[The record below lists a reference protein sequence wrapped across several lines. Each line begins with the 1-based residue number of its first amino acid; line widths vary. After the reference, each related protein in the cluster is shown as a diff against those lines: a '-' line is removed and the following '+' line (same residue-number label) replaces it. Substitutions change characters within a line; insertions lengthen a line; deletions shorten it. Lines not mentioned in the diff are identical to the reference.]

1 MKKLFTF
8 CFFILSASIF
18 SNESYVYIIEPKDGS
33 QVVNPVKV
41 VFGLSGMGVAPAGVD
56 KPGTG
61 HHHLLIDLKQLPDLT
76 KPIPTDKNHLHFFLG
91 LCLHSCIF
99 LDNGR
104 RFSRHTDPQ
113 SKSEIIGTLISTR
126 KFIIKDFFKKKFNQ
140 YSMALAVMF
149 DSFQSPIYVV
159 EKNVDFY

>member
-8 CFFILSASIF
+8 YFFILSASVF

-33 QVVNPVKV
+33 QVVNPVRV

-76 KPIPTDKNHLHFFLG
+76 KSIPTDENHLHFGGGQTETTLNLEPGNHDLQLILG
-91 LCLHSCIF
+91 NWFHVPHS
-99 LDNGR
+99 N
-104 RFSRHTDPQ
+104 P
-113 SKSEIIGTLISTR
+113 LIS
-126 KFIIKDFFKKKFNQ
+126 KKITIEVK
-140 YSMALAVMF
+140 
-149 DSFQSPIYVV
+149 
-159 EKNVDFY
+159 K

>member
-8 CFFILSASIF
+8 CFFILSASVF

-33 QVVNPVKV
+33 QVVNPVRV

-76 KPIPTDKNHLHFFLG
+76 KPIPTDKNHLHFGGGQTETTLNLEPGNHDLQLILG
-91 LCLHSCIF
+91 NWFHVPHS
-99 LDNGR
+99 
-104 RFSRHTDPQ
+104 SP
-113 SKSEIIGTLISTR
+113 LIS
-126 KFIIKDFFKKKFNQ
+126 KKITIEVK
-140 YSMALAVMF
+140 
-149 DSFQSPIYVV
+149 
-159 EKNVDFY
+159 K